1 MHGTKYNTTKHLLA
15 MGSGCELMYDNNDMS
30 NSNRNNNNISPE
42 DYNQKT
48 EEQQQEQ
55 HWAFKLFIE
64 HPELF
69 LSALERGKEKAVR
82 EVDGLCKIFDE
93 YKMPKDSK
101 ILDLSCGI
109 GRHSIPLAKRG
120 YKLICYDISSFYLKK
135 AREWAKR
142 EGLIHNNNN
151 RDEESNDNP
160 IKFYQGDLRD
170 AAKILSSNGQTDFNA
185 VISMETSIGY
195 FGEEVDYQLFKDLTS
210 LCSSYSAKSSYSS
223 PIFIVD
229 TINRDYLIREFQPFG
244 IDDISDQKLELHIKR
259 KFNFESSSM
268 EEEWRFYD
276 RRRKRSKKRKNK
288 ASAHDALYLRQILDL
303 HLNLRVYSIHE
314 LIRLLRH
321 AGWNCISKYGDIV
334 TLEPFNRGS
343 RNMVLVSQKKI

>member
-1 MHGTKYNTTKHLLA
+1 M
-15 MGSGCELMYDNNDMS
+15 
-30 NSNRNNNNISPE
+30 NNNNDSSNSKNNNNKSSPK
-42 DYNQKT
+42 DYDQEAK
-48 EEQQQEQ
+48 EQQEH

-64 HPELF
+64 HPELYLPF
-69 LSALERGKEKAVR
+69 LEQGKEKALR
-82 EVDGLCKIFDE
+82 EVEGLCKIFDE
-93 YKMPKDSK
+93 YKVPKDSK

-120 YKLICYDISSFYLKK
+120 YKVIGYDISSLYLQK

-142 EGLIHNNNN
+142 EGLMNDDDIDN
-151 RDEESNDNP
+151 ESKSNT

-170 AAKILSSNGQTDFNA
+170 AAKVLSNDGQTDFTA
-185 VISMETSIGY
+185 IISMETSFGY
-195 FGEEVDYQLFKDLTS
+195 FGEEADYQLFEDLTN
-210 LCSSYSAKSSYSS
+210 LCSSCSANSPYSYS
-223 PIFIVD
+223 PIFVID

-244 IDDISDQKLELHIKR
+244 INDISEEKLELHIRR

-276 RRRKRSKKRKNK
+276 RRRKRRKKRKNNT
-288 ASAHDALYLRQILDL
+288 SAHNAPYLRQILDL
-303 HLNLRVYSIHE
+303 HLNLRVYSLHE
-314 LIRLLRH
+314 LIRLLGQ

-343 RNMVLVSQKKI
+343 RNMVLVSQKMS